1 MKNGLPHN
9 RVAFTFSRKFG
20 CAVKRNRARRLSREA
35 YRHLRQEIKNGYDMV
50 LLVYPGI
57 DSFASRMDQLRQLFS
72 RAGLFY
78 NQEQR

>member
-9 RVAFTFSRKFG
+9 RIAFTFSRKFG
-20 CAVKRNRARRLSREA
+20 CAAKRNRARRLSREA
-35 YRHLRQEIKNGYDMV
+35 YRHLRQEIKSGYDMV
-50 LLVYPGI
+50 LLVYPGA